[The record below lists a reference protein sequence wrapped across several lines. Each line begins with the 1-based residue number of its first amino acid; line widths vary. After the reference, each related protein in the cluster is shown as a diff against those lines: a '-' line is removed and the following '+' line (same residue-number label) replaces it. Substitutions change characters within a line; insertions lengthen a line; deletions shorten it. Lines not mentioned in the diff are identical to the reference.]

1 MFRLQS
7 GAFAICESLLG
18 MRVRLSHRVGLP
30 QQVAKEA
37 PPLVVCCW
45 NIRLH
50 HQHSPINFPVRGS
63 LEAAHLFQR
72 FAEIPKGGSLAEQ
85 FLTRAA
91 NTSHGVTTNLMR
103 VQSFEELAPKV
114 KKAFACLF

>member
-37 PPLVVCCW
+37 PPVVVCCW

-50 HQHSPINFPVRGS
+50 HQHSPINFPVRVAWRLPIS
-63 LEAAHLFQR
+63 SNALLRYQKVAAWQNSFSR
-72 FAEIPKGGSLAEQ
+72 EQ
-85 FLTRAA
+85 QTR
-91 NTSHGVTTNLMR
+91 HMV
-103 VQSFEELAPKV
+103 
-114 KKAFACLF
+114 

>member
-91 NTSHGVTTNLMR
+91 NTSHGVTTKFDE
-103 VQSFEELAPKV
+103 SPEL
-114 KKAFACLF
+114 